1 MIEKI
6 DGNGLTDSPITDSAN
21 SINISNGMGTG
32 GVQSTTD
39 NVFQSITELKG
50 QSAGANATYNTP
62 FDALQS
68 VVPIN
73 PSSYVAPGQRTYRE
87 YFYSPYNTVNFNID
101 VPFAKIQTA
110 TPTNDIPVQSGIEY
124 VNIKLKNTSGQ
135 DGVRLYIDK
144 PQNGVSV
151 VDLTGQQTI
160 GVEKYS
166 KISIVRKNPNSYNIK
181 SIRVYNE
188 NGNLVK
194 ETSANTFDLS
204 SIDSTYSVEID
215 TNEVVTAD
223 MQPTIVS
230 QLRQLYAWNIEGS
243 NTFSLNVGVTNSTT
257 YVKYYFPNQI
267 GADQNGAKKVS
278 VSNGEAIIT
287 LDNPNSLGRFELV
300 IFAGNEIFGDFGE
313 IRTFVEVLKEKTYGE
328 PDVTKITFDRNIT
341 EADLRPLDFNF
352 EFELESVNSEG
363 IQIFLG
369 DNLISDIPVQNN
381 KAKLTLAAKG
391 LYDLY
396 QQYFNE
402 TKETY
407 TITFSFQPYF
417 YGIDGKIIGKKES
430 VSVLVNRAKF
440 LISKSEAVGTIASVF
455 SQLFSGGDTKQ
466 KYEDQIIFE
475 DDKHLYYQV
484 RTTADKS
491 FVISNIGIDK
501 LTYSILDGKV
511 VETQFEIDSNTG
523 STRKKK
529 GYLQYGSLV
538 VKLLEPLPIE
548 IDLNTQ
554 VWISKQIIP
563 SIVETIIITD
573 EDVDKCLP
581 LKPNFGTDIIDETGY
596 QFFDEITA
604 SGSLTSTD
612 IVNRYVSQ
620 SQFNLDNL
628 NISYTSGSDKTQD
641 YFLKFE
647 NFVNFGGAQ
656 TRLENYQ
663 YKLESIEVW
672 ENKVTNDLILSSAS
686 SSIALTTSA
695 SYNDKVRAIK
705 NGFDGFEKTLYNDFL
720 ITSSVDTFFI
730 NQISNAEIYDR
741 TNRNYLVKHIPQHIQ
756 EDQGS
761 LEYVTFLEMIGQ
773 HFDIIWTYIN
783 GINRVR
789 KVENKAVDGIS
800 DKLVYELLE
809 SFGWDP
815 STPFNGN
822 ELWKHAFGLNKDGS
836 TPTNKN
842 SIGNNVS
849 TTYTPEEA
857 RNQLWR
863 RILNNLPYLL
873 KHKGTRKSINA
884 ILACYGVPS
893 SLMTI
898 VEFGGPSHTSAETS
912 KYTYEDRS
920 AVLNLA
926 GNEYVTIPWISS
938 SNAPESFE
946 LRFKTNDK
954 VNTQQIIRQVSGS
967 NYLKVSLIPSASTQ
981 LGDIKLEIFSTKN
994 EYDGTYLTTTPLTTS
1009 SLSITNVPL
1018 FDNDFKFVT
1027 LQRNR
1032 ITNNGL
1038 DYDKYTLYLKEAVD
1052 DRIVL
1057 SKSSS
1062 LTLQVS
1068 SSNSLFA
1075 GSEYYT
1081 NLSWTGNGSLIF
1093 GGSGSNGISGSI
1105 DEVRVWNNALSESI
1119 INSHTLNPDVIR
1131 GNDVYSSTDNL
1142 LVRLDF
1148 EYPKNL
1154 YVTQSIK
1161 NVAPNVSYW
1170 EYATASVNT
1179 NINSYPY
1186 QYDVYERFVTAEV
1199 PSIGFTGRD
1208 KVRTED
1214 VELVGNLSYKARATK
1229 KAFDRAPQD
1238 SNRLGLF
1245 FSPVKELNLDI
1256 LKSLGAINIGDYIG
1270 DWDEEYGSDS
1280 YSDLIGLRNYYF
1292 QRTNLNFDEYIK
1304 LVRTVDKSLFDMLD
1318 QVIPARANVS
1328 KGLLIEP
1335 SLLDRSKIKINKP
1348 IAENIYHSGSV
1359 IATTAQNIETELP
1372 YFTGSLDTTINKDLE
1387 AGIAFYSGSYM
1398 VDGVDEVTAEYQ
1410 SLSSEYVVVDLDS
1423 MSGEITYNSGS
1434 TMGGIEII
1442 VDAGLKDS
1450 TIIAEYDLESSYQ
1463 SAGNEPDSPF
1473 NLGFGLFGQKGAV
1486 DRTYFREDGTLVLT
1500 QRYNAY
1506 IITIR
1511 YSRNV
1516 PYRIPSNGISS
1527 SLYDTTKLAA
1537 DDKIGIQQVY
1547 KYEKKL
1553 ILIDPVENSTFKT
1566 PTAHSFYADISSNLG
1581 VFPYGKGVITAIE
1594 VFDGYTSGH
1603 YRYTKDI
1610 TTGLENSFF
1619 EGSKQTS
1626 LTTPD
1631 GASPVEVFVT
1641 NPNRLK
1647 VAPSGRGS
1655 GEPILEVD

>member
-1 MIEKI
+1 MQDPINQLSNNPNENNP
-6 DGNGLTDSPITDSAN
+6 GGLPMDVVNASVLTPS
-21 SINISNGMGTG
+21 
-32 GVQSTTD
+32 D
-39 NVFQSITELKG
+39 NYQSIVELKG
-50 QSAGANATYNTP
+50 QSVGGNATYNTP
-62 FDALQS
+62 YDALKS
-68 VVPIN
+68 ITPTN
-73 PSSYVAPGQRTYRE
+73 PSSYVAPGQKTYRE
-87 YFYSPYNTVNFNID
+87 YFYAPYNTVSFNID
-101 VPFAKIQTA
+101 VPFAQIAA
-110 TPTNDIPVQSGIEY
+110 TEPPVQGLPAYSVEY
-124 VNIKLKNTSGQ
+124 VSVNLKNTTGQ

-144 PQNGVSV
+144 PKDGVGV

-160 GVEKYS
+160 ELQKYS
-166 KISIVRKNPNSYNIK
+166 KLSIVRKNPNSYNIK
-181 SIRVYNE
+181 SIRIYNE

-194 ETSANTFDLS
+194 ETSANTFDLP
-204 SIDSTYSVEID
+204 SIDSSYLIEID
-215 TNEVVTAD
+215 TNEVVTPD
-223 MQPTIVS
+223 MQPSIVS
-230 QLRQLYAWNIEGS
+230 QLRQLYGWNIES
-243 NTFSLNVGVTNSTT
+243 NPTFKLNVGVTNSTT
-257 YVKYYFPNQI
+257 YVKYYFPNQT
-267 GADQNGAKKVS
+267 GADENGAKKVS
-278 VSNGEAIIT
+278 VANGEAIIT
-287 LDNPNSLGRFELV
+287 LNNPNAVGRYELI

-313 IRTFVEVLKEKTYGE
+313 IRTFIEVLREKTYGE

-352 EFELESVNSEG
+352 EFDLESVNSEG
-363 IQIFLG
+363 IQMYLG
-369 DNLISDIPVQNN
+369 DNLINDIPVKNDT
-381 KAKLTLAAKG
+381 AKITLYAK
-391 LYDLY
+391 DLY
-396 QQYFNE
+396 ELYKDYFNE
-402 TKETY
+402 TKETFA
-407 TITFSFQPYF
+407 ITFTFQPYF

-430 VSVLVNRAKF
+430 VSVLVKRAKF
-440 LISKSEAVGTIASVF
+440 LISKSEAIGTIASVF

-466 KYEDQIIFE
+466 KYEDQIVFE

-484 RTTADKS
+484 RTNANNS
-491 FVISNIGIDK
+491 FVVSNIGIDN
-501 LTYSILDGKV
+501 LTYSIFEGKV
-511 VETQFEIDSNTG
+511 IETQFEVDPNTG

-529 GYLQYGSLV
+529 GYLTYGSLV
-538 VKLLEPLPIE
+538 VKLLEPLPID

-554 VWISKQIIP
+554 IWVSKQIIP

-641 YFLKFE
+641 YFLTFE

-656 TRLENYQ
+656 TRLENFQ
-663 YKLESIEVW
+663 YKLESIEAW
-672 ENKVTNDLILSSAS
+672 EGKVTNDLILSSVS

-695 SYNDKVRAIK
+695 SYDDKVKAIK
-705 NGFDGFEKTLYNDFL
+705 NGFDGLEKTLYNNFS
-720 ITSSVDTFFI
+720 ITSSIDTFFTT
-730 NQISNAEIYDR
+730 QISNAEIYDR
-741 TNRNYLVKHIPQHIQ
+741 TNKNYLVKHIPQHVQ

-761 LEYVTFLEMIGQ
+761 LEYLTFLEMIGQ
-773 HFDIIWTYIN
+773 HFDIVWSYIN

-789 KVENKAVDGIS
+789 KVENKATDGIS

-815 STPFNGN
+815 ANPFNGS
-822 ELWKHAFGLNKDGS
+822 ELWRHAFGLNKDGS
-836 TPTNKN
+836 TPTNTN
-842 SIGNNVS
+842 ALGNNVS
-849 TTYTPEEA
+849 STYTNEEA

-893 SLMTI
+893 SLMSI

-920 AVLNLA
+920 AVLNLDS
-926 GNEYVTIPWISS
+926 NEYVSVPWISS
-938 SNAPESFE
+938 SNAPESVQ
-946 LRFKTNDK
+946 LRFKTSDK
-954 VNTQQIIRQVSGS
+954 TNTQQIIRQISGS
-967 NYLKVSLIPSASTQ
+967 NYWKVSIIPSASTEI
-981 LGDIKLEIFSTKN
+981 GDIKFELFSTKN
-994 EYDGTYLTTTPLTTS
+994 QFDGTYLTTTPSSTS
-1009 SLSITNVPL
+1009 SLTLSKVPL

-1027 LQRNR
+1027 IQRNR
-1032 ITNNGL
+1032 ITNGGL
-1038 DYDKYTLYLKEAVD
+1038 DYDRYTLYLKEAVD
-1052 DRIVL
+1052 DRVIL

-1068 SSNSLFA
+1068 SSNSLFV

-1081 NLSWTGNGSLIF
+1081 NLSWTGNGTILF

-1105 DEVRVWNNALSESI
+1105 DEVRLWNSALSESI

-1154 YVTQSIK
+1154 YVTSSIK
-1161 NVAPNVSYW
+1161 NIAPNTGSYTSS
-1170 EYATASVNT
+1170 ADAHMNSSIT
-1179 NINSYPY
+1179 SYPY
-1186 QYDVYERFVTAEV
+1186 HYDVYERIVTADI
-1199 PSIGFTGRD
+1199 PSIGFVGRD

-1214 VELVGNLSYKARATK
+1214 IELVGNLSYKARATK
-1229 KAFDRAPQD
+1229 KAFDRAPLD

-1270 DWDEEYGSDS
+1270 DWGDEYGSDS
-1280 YSDLIGLRNYYF
+1280 YGDLVGLRNYYF

-1304 LVRTVDKSLFDMLD
+1304 LVKSIDKSLFDMLD
-1318 QVIPARANVS
+1318 QVIPVRANVS

-1359 IATTAQNIETELP
+1359 VATTAQNIETELP
-1372 YFTGSLDTTINKDLE
+1372 YFTGSLDTNINKDLE
-1387 AGIAFYSGSYM
+1387 AAVAFYSGNYA
-1398 VDGVDEVTAEYQ
+1398 VDGVDEVSAEYQ
-1410 SLSSEYVVVDLDS
+1410 SLESEYTVVDLDS

-1450 TIIAEYDLESSYQ
+1450 TIVAEYDLETSYQ

-1473 NLGFGLFGQKGAV
+1473 NLGFGLYGQKGAV

-1516 PYRIPSNGISS
+1516 PYRIPANGLSS
-1527 SLYDTTKLAA
+1527 SLYNTSKLGA
-1537 DDKIGIQQVY
+1537 DDKIDVQKIY
-1547 KYEKKL
+1547 RYEKKL
-1553 ILIDPVENSTFKT
+1553 VLIDPVENNTFKT
-1566 PTAHSFYADISSNLG
+1566 PTQHSFYADISTALG

-1603 YRYTKDI
+1603 YRYTKD
-1610 TTGLENSFF
+1610 TTRGLDNSFF

-1626 LTTPD
+1626 LTTLD

-1647 VAPSGRGS
+1647 VAASGRGS